1 MRAARPHAP
10 APPVP
15 RTGREH
21 DVIVGAA
28 GEGPGHLI
36 LVVGAGQEHGET
48 GDLGPQPLAKRQ
60 AVVFEAPVHHPYV
73 GLFSDRGREGA
84 LASLATTT
92 SKPAPSRSAGTALIP
107 RG

>member
-1 MRAARPHAP
+1 
-10 APPVP
+10 
-15 RTGREH
+15 
-21 DVIVGAA
+21 
-28 GEGPGHLI
+28 
-36 LVVGAGQEHGET
+36 
-48 GDLGPQPLAKRQ
+48 LAKRQ